1 MWIHLFSLVFRK
13 QWKIKKNDNKILA
26 SHINKQNGAIYH
38 QYPLGGRRRGI
49 RMLEKSL
56 TGSVWSRVQL
66 RSATQ
71 LGTRGQWKE
80 EANSQAGVKGWRGT
94 PTLQREQGLTR
105 GWEFIVFIRHW
116 RKEGMRSMLFS
127 PGTKKRNLKDTSD
140 VSIVFY
146 CLDFPGL

>member
-1 MWIHLFSLVFRK
+1 MEPSSAPFS
-13 QWKIKKNDNKILA
+13 DAAGNKRA
-26 SHINKQNGAIYH
+26 ME
-38 QYPLGGRRRGI
+38 GRGKFTGRSQR
-49 RMLEKSL
+49 L
-56 TGSVWSRVQL
+56 TWD
-66 RSATQ
+66 AD
-71 LGTRGQWKE
+71 
-80 EANSQAGVKGWRGT
+80 
-94 PTLQREQGLTR
+94 LQREQGLTR